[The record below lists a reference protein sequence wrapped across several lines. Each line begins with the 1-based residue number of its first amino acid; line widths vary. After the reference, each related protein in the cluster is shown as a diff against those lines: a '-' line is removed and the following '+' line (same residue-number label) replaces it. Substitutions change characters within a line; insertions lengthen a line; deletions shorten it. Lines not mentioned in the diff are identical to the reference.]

1 MRFWI
6 ITLAVVMAWPA
17 LAQVE
22 SREGIALQNQI
33 LELRREVQSLRD
45 AVARGGGAAAG
56 GSLLGGSQRPSQPPG
71 GSAGDLTASLVDRVQ
86 QLEEEVR
93 RLRGRSDE
101 TGFALQRATEEQQKA
116 LGDMNFRL
124 QELEGRGGA
133 GSRPAQPSQ
142 GAATPPARPAT
153 PPAQG
158 AAPAQ
163 ATRTPEAALREGNA
177 ALARRDYAA
186 AEKAAREVLARGQSP
201 RAYDARFLLAEALFG
216 KRDYQQAA
224 LTYDDTF
231 RRSRNGSKAQ
241 DSLLGLANSF
251 TALNEK
257 RSACDT
263 LNELRSQFPTPRADL
278 RERIAQARQ
287 RAGCR

>member
-6 ITLAVVMAWPA
+6 VTVAMVLAWPSLGPA

-33 LELRREVQSLRD
+33 LELRREVQALRD
-45 AVARGGGAAAG
+45 AVARGGSGG
-56 GSLLGGSQRPSQPPG
+56 GSSL
-71 GSAGDLTASLVDRVQ
+71 GSASRPPVSSGGGTTELTASLVDRVQ

-93 RLRGRSDE
+93 RLRGRTDE
-101 TGFALQRATEEQQKA
+101 AGFALQRATEEQKKA
-116 LGDMNFRL
+116 LGDLDFRV
-124 QELEGRGGA
+124 QELENKGG
-133 GSRPAQPSQ
+133 GSRPSAPQPQGQLQAPAAQ
-142 GAATPPARPAT
+142 R
-153 PPAQG
+153 
-158 AAPAQ
+158 PAQ
-163 ATRTPEAALREGNA
+163 AAPRTPEAALREGNA

-186 AEKAAREVLARGQSP
+186 AEAAAREVIAARGQNP

-224 LTYDDTF
+224 LTYDDTY

-251 TALNEK
+251 IAINEK

-263 LNELRSQFPTPRADL
+263 LNQLRSEFPTPRADL
-278 RERIAQARQ
+278 RNRIAQARQ